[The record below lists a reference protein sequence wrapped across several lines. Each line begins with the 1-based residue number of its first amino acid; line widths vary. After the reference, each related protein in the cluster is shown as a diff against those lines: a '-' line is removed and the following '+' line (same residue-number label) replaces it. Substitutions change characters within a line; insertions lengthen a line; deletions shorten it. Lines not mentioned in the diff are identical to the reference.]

1 MQIIDIEKE
10 IERGLLD
17 RKDYQSSRSV
27 GFIRNFELTPDALVC
42 PDKNLG
48 TYYDLCTDGK
58 PCLESKKNLDEVYKR
73 IMDVIPPSNVS
84 SFTIHWLD
92 TGITPTYPNHKVY
105 LNEFSE
111 QVKSS
116 LQDIIHQHLDTIQN
130 KPPTVVNDLKNL
142 ENEISCHS
150 YFCSKAASEFC
161 GREDAIGEL
170 KTILQQGW
178 SSSSTTNIFPLLVH
192 GFSGCGKSYLASKL
206 IVEASE
212 WTQKNDLVTIYRFV
226 GETPGSRDLHSVLKS
241 ICKQICLVYSIR
253 PFWSS
258 VYMNL
263 TQLITFFH
271 VLIEEIK
278 TFNKPLLIILDGL
291 DQLQS
296 PLNEESLVDWLP
308 RQLHDN
314 CMIVLTTEA
323 NVKNIRKNFESF
335 YDSILNPDAENLKL
349 LETNS
354 FKDPFSSVGSGS
366 TSSRSKRRKSR
377 DSISFSFKKRHS
389 LNLQRKSS
397 KISPRLPPL
406 LTKRPSLPS
415 EMTNGG
421 TIVAN
426 GDTNNNIMKNGGGS
440 TEEPIY
446 ESIDE
451 TIIPQIKIKDEDKS
465 PTLPNGI
472 ICEDDE
478 HTGEGLI
485 DREVT
490 HEGIL
495 VGRES
500 TAMFVDE
507 SISSRQPKKKI
518 YHLYKLNQTLSSAD
532 RILLQTN
539 HLQSNSCTLTQ
550 DQSDYLKS
558 CIENCPEPLYIKLV
572 TDIATTW
579 KSNYGIDS
587 LTLPMT
593 VSEVIDNKLKWLEK
607 QCGLTLVSHAVSLIT
622 LSKNGLTESQLLE
635 LLSMDNNVLNEVFED
650 ASPLSEKHIRLPSL
664 LWKRLQFYLGPYLEE
679 TNDNGYV
686 VMRWSHKRISEV
698 VIFRYLQNETK
709 VKYLTRLLSE
719 FFFGLH
725 YDVIDQDAKTLTLNR
740 RRSKIRYS
748 LHQLTPQPSMIR
760 HDSFNIR
767 KLTELPLCIIK
778 NGNVKVLFNQ
788 LFFNYDWIHQ
798 KVMGTSINDV
808 IDDYNCYLKKA
819 ESFEIEFIRN
829 AFTLESIQ
837 IEKNKRCFYNILLK
851 ILEGVD
857 LDKFSNLKR
866 LYDGA
871 CQYMRLGK
879 SPMFHYPDQILMQK
893 QQSRIFLSI
902 RQPGNIKFV
911 HFLHFS
917 SSKRMV
923 CLSIKH
929 SKAFLTFYTCKQ
941 NNILSCLVWS
951 TEVAEPLVLMS
962 KTTFNLSVGLDDL
975 HIINTKSMKE
985 VFVVKGDSQ
994 GSILCL
1000 QENGSG
1006 SRLAVMYENGVI
1018 RIMQQT
1024 GGSFKILTEVDTGCT
1039 ITRQIFFVHQSST
1052 EMLMVPYLENTL
1064 AVVDSENLNV
1074 DRLSLAKVDKI
1085 KPGAPT
1091 LFYETSG
1098 DLVCSLGREINSWN
1112 IKTKSFFTYFGHS
1125 SDVTV
1130 LTKLNAET
1138 FASGSQ
1144 SGQIRLWSL
1153 VKEALIHSL
1162 EGHYESIISM
1172 KYNDLSNTLVT
1183 CGEDDLIMVW
1193 DLEVNSLRE
1202 SSSVNRLQSF
1212 DIDQTN
1218 TMAVI
1223 GSKDKYLRV
1232 IELIDDVVD
1241 FSSQCNLNS
1250 CLQLSLS
1257 PSNEHAL
1264 IMQSK
1269 SNIALWD
1276 ISDNMVVWEYDGI
1289 VTSSC
1294 FPTLTHFFIGTPSG
1308 NLHVGKIERKGRT
1321 NTVHKLH
1328 GHEICLLKHFHDSS
1342 LLVCSTEG
1350 SILNFDYTDRS
1361 VQQSTQ
1367 PHNDAIVCVTLNDDY
1382 IAFGSKDCRISIFSR
1397 DGAKIGLLH
1406 ICNGEN
1412 PVQHLA
1418 IVKTHGHLISGN
1430 NGGINVWDLKSGTV
1444 LINLAF
1450 TIDGLN
1456 MMLLDP
1462 LSDRLLIATSME
1474 KRQLFELDYTTSANP
1489 VNHLKGHTDA
1499 ISCMRITSSMKY
1511 LITSSF
1517 DGTLKVWDNQT
1528 KKMVDSIQLQS
1539 KIIDFHVTDIQENW
1553 YHKIYVVTCSKTL
1566 VVLNFALTSRKESK
1580 RSIATTG
1587 YLIMLNDIDPNKNGG
1602 VVPNGNGH
1610 VKKVNSGGGGCCTIV

>member
-1 MQIIDIEKE
+1 M
-10 IERGLLD
+10 G
-17 RKDYQSSRSV
+17 
-27 GFIRNFELTPDALVC
+27 
-42 PDKNLG
+42 
-48 TYYDLCTDGK
+48 
-58 PCLESKKNLDEVYKR
+58 
-73 IMDVIPPSNVS
+73 VIPPSNVS

-92 TGITPTYPNHKVY
+92 SGITPTYPNHKVY

-130 KPPTVVNDLKNL
+130 KQPTVVSDLKDL
-142 ENEISCHS
+142 ENEICCHS
-150 YFCSKAASEFC
+150 YFCNKVASEFC
-161 GREDAIGEL
+161 GRDDVTGEV
-170 KTILQQGW
+170 KAILQQGW
-178 SSSSTTNIFPLLVH
+178 PASSSTATNIFPLLIH

-212 WTQKNDLVTIYRFV
+212 WTQKKDLVTIYRFI

-258 VYMNL
+258 VYINL

-278 TFNKPLLIILDGL
+278 TFNKPLLIVLDGL

-296 PLNEESLVDWLP
+296 PLEEESLVDWLP

-335 YDSILNPDAENLKL
+335 YENILNPDAENLKL

-389 LNLQRKSS
+389 LTLQRKSS

-406 LTKRPSLPS
+406 LTKRSSLPT
-415 EMTNGG
+415 EMTNTGG
-421 TIVAN
+421 TNVAN
-426 GDTNNNIMKNGGGS
+426 DDTNNINMKSSVS

-451 TIIPQIKIKDEDKS
+451 ATIPKIKIKDKDQQNLS
-465 PTLPNGI
+465 PTLPNDV
-472 ICEDDE
+472 ICEEGDDGN
-478 HTGEGLI
+478 HQNMEGLV

-495 VGRES
+495 IGRES

-518 YHLYKLNQTLSSAD
+518 YHLYKLNQILSSAD
-532 RILLQTN
+532 RTLLQTR
-539 HLQSNSCTLTQ
+539 HLNGNSCMLTQ

-558 CIENCPEPLYIKLV
+558 CIENCPEPLYIRLV
-572 TDIATTW
+572 TDVAAIW

-593 VSEVIDNKLKWLEK
+593 LSEVIDNKLKWLEM
-607 QCGLTLVSHAVSLIT
+607 QCGLTLVTHAASLIT

-650 ASPLSEKHIRLPSL
+650 ASPLSEKHIRLPGL
-664 LWKRLQFYLGPYLEE
+664 LWKRLLFYLGPYLKEQ
-679 TNDNGYV
+679 NDNGYV

-698 VIFRYLQNETK
+698 VSFRYLQNESK

-725 YDVIDQDAKTLTLNR
+725 YDVMDQDAKTLTLNR
-740 RRSKIRYS
+740 RRNKIRYS
-748 LHQLTPQPSMIR
+748 LHQLTPQPSMTR

-788 LFFNYDWIHQ
+788 LFFNYDWIQQ
-798 KVMGTSINDV
+798 KVLGTSINDV
-808 IDDYNCYLKKA
+808 INDYNCYLKKT
-819 ESFEIEFIRN
+819 ESFEVEFIRN
-829 AFTLESIQ
+829 ALAIESIQ
-837 IEKNKRCFYNILLK
+837 IEKNKRSFHNILLK
-851 ILEGVD
+851 ILESVD
-857 LDKFSNLKR
+857 LDKFHNLKR

-871 CQYMRLGK
+871 YQYMRSGK
-879 SPMFHYPDQILMQK
+879 SPMFHYPEQTLMQK
-893 QQSRIFLSI
+893 QQSRVFLSI
-902 RQPGNIKFV
+902 HQPGEIKFV
-911 HFLHFS
+911 HFLHCS
-917 SSKRMV
+917 SSKRMM
-923 CLSIKH
+923 CLSIKQ
-929 SKAFLTFYTCKQ
+929 SKAFLTFYTFKQ
-941 NNILSCLVWS
+941 HNVLSCLMWS
-951 TEVAEPLVLMS
+951 TENTEPLVLMS
-962 KTTFNLSVGLDDL
+962 KSTYNLSFTLDDL
-975 HIINTKSMKE
+975 HIVNTKSMKE
-985 VFVVKGDSQ
+985 VYVVKSDFQ
-994 GSILCL
+994 GSIKCL

-1006 SRLAVMYENGVI
+1006 SRLAVLYESGVI
-1018 RIMQQT
+1018 RIVQQT
-1024 GGSFKILTEVDTGCT
+1024 GGSFKILTDVDTGCT
-1039 ITRQIFFVHQSST
+1039 ITHQIFFVHRSST
-1052 EMLMVPYLENTL
+1052 EILMVPFLGNTL

-1074 DRLSLAKVDKI
+1074 DRLSLAKVEKI
-1085 KPGAPT
+1085 KPDAPT

-1125 SDVTV
+1125 SEVTT
-1130 LTKLNAET
+1130 LTMLNAET

-1153 VKEALIHSL
+1153 AKEALIHSL
-1162 EGHYESIISM
+1162 EGHYDSIISM

-1183 CGEDDLIMVW
+1183 CGDDDLIMVW

-1223 GSKDKYLRV
+1223 ASKDKYLRV

-1241 FSSQCNLNS
+1241 FSSRCNLNS

-1257 PSNEHAL
+1257 PSNDHAL

-1269 SNIALWD
+1269 SNIVLWD
-1276 ISDNMVVWEYDGI
+1276 ISENIVVWEYDGI

-1294 FPTLTHFFIGTPSG
+1294 FPTPTHFFIGTPSG

-1350 SILNFDYTDRS
+1350 SILNFDYADRS

-1367 PHNDAIVCVTLNDDY
+1367 PHNDAIVSVTLDEDY

-1406 ICNGEN
+1406 ICNGDSSI
-1412 PVQHLA
+1412 QHLS

-1430 NGGINVWDLKSGTV
+1430 SSGINVWDLKSGTV
-1444 LINLAF
+1444 LNNLAF
-1450 TIDGLN
+1450 PVDGLTT
-1456 MMLLDP
+1456 MLLNP
-1462 LSDRLLIATSME
+1462 LSDRLMIATSME
-1474 KRQLFELDYTTSANP
+1474 KRQLFELDYTTTGAIP
-1489 VNHLKGHTDA
+1489 VTYLKGHADA
-1499 ISCMRITSSMKY
+1499 ITCLRMTPSMKY
-1511 LITSSF
+1511 LITGSY
-1517 DGTLKVWDNQT
+1517 DGTLKVWDNQS
-1528 KKMVDSIQLQS
+1528 KKIVDSIQLQS

-1566 VVLNFALTSRKESK
+1566 VILNFALTSRKESK
-1580 RSIATTG
+1580 RSIAATG
-1587 YLIMLNDIDPNKNGG
+1587 YLIMLNDIDPKKNSGA
-1602 VVPNGNGH
+1602 VVNGNGKGQ